1 MILDEIGYFGPNIS
15 DGVNIFFFAIFY
27 KSLWFYVV
35 FGILISRLINVALKN
50 IFKVK
55 RQKQIPFNGHIAKCY
70 AMPSGHSQAVTYC
83 ATLMYFFN
91 KYLFILLALI
101 ALSTMRQRYVY
112 RNHTIPQII
121 IGGAIGILLGVL
133 SVNYMKETLN

>member
-1 MILDEIGYFGPNIS
+1 MLDEIGYYGPNIS

-27 KSLWFYVV
+27 KSLWFYVI
-35 FGILISRLINVALKN
+35 FGILISRLINAILKK
-50 IFKVK
+50 IFRVE
-55 RQKQIPFNGHIAKCY
+55 RQKQIPFHGHIAKCY
-70 AMPSGHSQAVTYC
+70 AMPSGHSQAVTYS

-121 IGGAIGILLGVL
+121 IGGGIGILLGVL
-133 SVNYMKETLN
+133 SVNFMKEMLN

>member
-1 MILDEIGYFGPNIS
+1 MLDEIGYYGPNIS
-15 DGVNIFFFAIFY
+15 DGVNIFFFSIFY
-27 KSLWFYVV
+27 KSLWFYVI
-35 FGILISRLINVALKN
+35 FGILISRLINAILKK
-50 IFKVK
+50 IFRVE
-55 RQKQIPFNGHIAKCY
+55 RQKQIPFHGHIAKCY

-91 KYLFILLALI
+91 KYLFIMLALI

-121 IGGAIGILLGVL
+121 IGGIIGVILGYITYLL
-133 SVNYMKETLN
+133 IIKYI